1 MITEIIKEL
10 EEQTNIRANLIS
22 MKEQLTSEDCR
33 NQVLQWAK
41 QTDFLRSFL
50 EHEDPKVRKNA
61 ALILGALEDADS
73 LDAIFTAYE
82 KEDKLFVKSSYL
94 VAMQK
99 FDCKKYS
106 DQLHERYEKL
116 CKENWSEEE
125 SKHVMAEQKAMEK
138 LIQKMDGVTRH
149 KFIGWNEDSEVILTT
164 NSGYRE
170 VTAERISS
178 AEPTLIPAGV
188 KVKGAD
194 IHELIQI
201 RTYREMLFMT
211 NASRHIPDDPDK
223 LAEELLAGGILEQ
236 IEKLHEGDA
245 PYYFRIEK
253 KKKLATEKN
262 GEFIRHLA
270 NCIEKKSGRKLI
282 NSIDNY
288 EIEIRLN
295 RNKNGTIFPCLKL
308 YTIPMKRFSYRRR
321 SIAASIHPATAALLM
336 ELAKPYLKEGAQI
349 MDPFCG
355 VGTML
360 VERNMLV
367 PAGDMYGTDIFGE
380 AILGARENAK
390 AAGLNI
396 NYIQRNF
403 FDFTHDYL
411 FDEIVT
417 DMPARGKKSKEEQD
431 RLYSRFFAK
440 ASEILMPGGMIIM
453 YSNEMGFIKKQVRL
467 SQNFFLK
474 KEFCIRAK
482 EGYCLFIIEYKR

>member
-1 MITEIIKEL
+1 MITEILKEL

-22 MKEQLTSEDCR
+22 LKEQLTSEDCKD
-33 NQVLQWAK
+33 QVLQWEE
-41 QTDFLRSFL
+41 QTGFLRSFL
-50 EHEDPKVRKNA
+50 THEDPKVRKNA
-61 ALILGALEDADS
+61 ALILGAVEDESA
-73 LDAIFTAYE
+73 LDELFTAYE

-94 VAMQK
+94 SAMQT
-99 FDCKKYS
+99 FDCAKYS

-116 CKENWSEEE
+116 CKGEWSEEE
-125 SKHVMAEQKAMEK
+125 SKHILAEQKAMEK
-138 LIQKMDGVTRH
+138 LIQKLDGVIRH
-149 KFIGWNEDSEVILTT
+149 KFAGWKEDSEVILTT
-164 NSGYRE
+164 NAGYRD
-170 VTAERISS
+170 VTADRIHS
-178 AEPTLIPAGV
+178 ADPVLIPAGV

-194 IHELIQI
+194 IRELIEI

-223 LAEELLAGGILEQ
+223 IANELIASGILEQ
-236 IEKLHEGDA
+236 IESLHEGEP

-253 KKKLATEKN
+253 KKKLPTEKT
-262 GEFIRHLA
+262 GEFIHHLA
-270 NCIEKKSGRKLI
+270 NCLEKKSGRKLI
-282 NSIDNY
+282 NSTDNY
-288 EIEIRLN
+288 ESEIRLN

-308 YTIPMKRFSYRRR
+308 YTIPMKRFAYRKH

-336 ELAKPYLKEGAQI
+336 ELAKPYLKPDAQVI
-349 MDPFCG
+349 DTFCG

-380 AILGARENAK
+380 AITGARENAE
-390 AAGLNI
+390 AADMMI

-417 DMPARGKKSKEEQD
+417 NMPARGKKSKEEQD
-431 RLYSRFFAK
+431 RLYSRFFEK
-440 ASEILMPGGMIIM
+440 AAEILKPGAVVVM
-453 YSNEMGFIKKQVRL
+453 YSNEMGFIKKQLRL
-467 SQNFFLK
+467 NRDFVMK

-482 EGYCLFIIEYKR
+482 EGYCLFIIGYKG